1 LETLASSIKS
11 NAREISGCVPVK
23 KKLYPPVI
31 GVPLA
36 SLEIHAPRNSDT
48 IEPKIAAKKYQ
59 IFQ

>member
-1 LETLASSIKS
+1 LETLSSRIKS

-36 SLEIHAPRNSDT
+36 SLEIHAPRKSDA
-48 IEPKIAAKKYQ
+48 IEPKIAARKYQ
-59 IFQ
+59 ILQ